1 MARLI
6 TSLILLLTIS
16 FCNAQVDMVVLQKLK
31 GKEISEVLLD
41 SIITIDDD
49 ELELVFSN
57 TKRESVRFKKSNI
70 KAISAYGEQFI
81 NRSLFKIN
89 LISSNNGEYNE
100 IIEMK
105 KNLNGFR
112 KARSGGHF
120 LQALGAGITI
130 AGSFLVVSDAK
141 DENFT
146 GASKGTSLAALGG
159 GLSLLGFI
167 INWGAGNK
175 INYDSDIATYNGKKK
190 KTKNN

>member
-1 MARLI
+1 M
-6 TSLILLLTIS
+6 
-16 FCNAQVDMVVLQKLK
+16 VLQKLK

-112 KARSGGHF
+112 
-120 LQALGAGITI
+120 
-130 AGSFLVVSDAK
+130 
-141 DENFT
+141 
-146 GASKGTSLAALGG
+146 
-159 GLSLLGFI
+159 
-167 INWGAGNK
+167 
-175 INYDSDIATYNGKKK
+175 
-190 KTKNN
+190 

>member
-41 SIITIDDD
+41 SIIIIEDD
-49 ELELVFSN
+49 EFELVFSN

-89 LISSNNGEYNE
+89 LIGSINGEDNE
-100 IIEMK
+100 ILEMK
-105 KNLNGFR
+105 KNLNEFR

-120 LQALGAGITI
+120 LQALGAGIAI
-130 AGSFLVVSDAK
+130 AGSFLVVSDAN

-175 INYDSDIATYNGKKK
+175 INYDMISQHIKEKR
-190 KTKNN
+190 KNN

>member
-1 MARLI
+1 MERLI

-41 SIITIDDD
+41 SIITVDDD

-70 KAISAYGEQFI
+70 KSISAYGEQFI

-89 LISSNNGEYNE
+89 LIGSNNGEDNE
-100 IIEMK
+100 ILEMK

-141 DENFT
+141 YENFT
-146 GASKGTSLAALGG
+146 GASKGTSLAALGEAY
-159 GLSLLGFI
+159 LFSVL
-167 INWGAGNK
+167 
-175 INYDSDIATYNGKKK
+175 
-190 KTKNN
+190 